1 MPPGLGARVL
11 VRLSLRVTLRLWVSR
26 LLRIPLLALLRI
38 TPRVRLRGMTGS
50 GVRLRG
56 LAGLV
61 VRLVSVPLSRRT
73 WLRRVLLGGLGIG
86 PQVRILLPASTTW
99 SSVFSPAGHHL

>member
-1 MPPGLGARVL
+1 M
-11 VRLSLRVTLRLWVSR
+11 TLRLWVSR

-38 TPRVRLRGMTGS
+38 TPRVRLRGMT
-50 GVRLRG
+50 
-56 LAGLV
+56 GLV